1 MNLKQK
7 IPQSKKLFKYVF
19 VRLMFSSIISCL
31 LLLGIYLSY
40 GEILIAFIISIPL
53 ITATCLY
60 TAMIVSRRTKDLV
73 DVPLSKMLEYTRV
86 LKDASVALIETA
98 KNLDQKAC
106 AMHTAADILDVV
118 AETCG
123 AMSPDCGKVTKKRNN
138 S

>member
-1 MNLKQK
+1 MNFKQK

-19 VRLMFSSIISCL
+19 VRLMFLSIIACL
-31 LLLGIYLSY
+31 LLLGIYLAY
-40 GEILIAFIISIPL
+40 GAIWIAFIVSLPL

-60 TAMIVSRRTKDLV
+60 TAMIVSRRTKELV
-73 DVPLSKMLEYTRV
+73 DLPLSKMLEYTRV

-106 AMHTAADILDVV
+106 AMHTAADMLDVV

-123 AMSPDCGKVTKKRNN
+123 TISSDCDNAVKQ
-138 S
+138 